1 MRNRRLGG
9 SGAVALTLALAV
21 ATVGIAWAQ
30 DPATAKAPAKV
41 QEKDKE
47 KDKAAKGSPKVK
59 TKKGGLLAPGG
70 PKGKEVGKAD
80 PLARPVEAAPP
91 APGTFHY
98 ALKIVVAEGTAL
110 AATYYPSRLGT
121 GAPVVM
127 LVHERDRS
135 SKDFE
140 DKVADLQ
147 NQGLAEGL
155 QKDGFAVL
163 TLDLRGHGA
172 NPRRAVSARD
182 WPLMVGDLQAAYTF
196 LIDRHNRGELNLSR
210 LGVVAL
216 GEGANVVAVWAS
228 LPGGAVSSQGRTSDL
243 GAIVLVSPMIDAQ
256 SQGLRAL
263 QPLVALAPRVPL
275 CVLAGERDH
284 ASADLVK
291 AARPSIVRV
300 PANKVEMFP
309 SSLHGFKLLRLEP
322 NVAGGI
328 TRFLDG
334 TIKAKAEEWEP
345 RYNLEPVPYSDV
357 QVVVHQKKADELK

>member
-1 MRNRRLGG
+1 MRNRRLGW
-9 SGAVALTLALAV
+9 SRAVALTLTLAL
-21 ATVGIAWAQ
+21 ATVGIALAQ
-30 DPATAKAPAKV
+30 DPAPAKAPAKAP
-41 QEKDKE
+41 EKDKD
-47 KDKAAKGSPKVK
+47 KDKAAKGTPKAK
-59 TKKGGLLAPGG
+59 LKKGGLLAPGG

-80 PLARPVEAAPP
+80 PLAKPVEAAPP

-155 QKDGFAVL
+155 QKDGYAVL
-163 TLDLRGHGA
+163 ALDLRGHGA
-172 NPRRAVSARD
+172 NPRRSLPARE

-256 SQGLRAL
+256 AQGLRAL

-322 NVAGGI
+322 NVAAAI
-328 TRFLDG
+328 SRFLDG

-345 RYNLEPVPYSDV
+345 RYNLEPVSYSDV
-357 QVVVHQKKADELK
+357 QIMVHQKKADELK

>member
-1 MRNRRLGG
+1 MRNRRLGW
-9 SGAVALTLALAV
+9 SRAVAFTLTLALA
-21 ATVGIAWAQ
+21 TVGMALAQ
-30 DPATAKAPAKV
+30 DPAPAKTPAKAS
-41 QEKDKE
+41 EKEKE
-47 KDKAAKGSPKVK
+47 KDKAAKSSPKAKV
-59 TKKGGLLAPGG
+59 KKGGLLAPGG

-256 SQGLRAL
+256 AQGLRAL

-328 TRFLDG
+328 IRFLDG